1 MKNKFYTNRPLFVAL
16 LMSFATMFISCKSTT
31 NKKENTRKTAETTTP
46 FIKDVSPKEFKKL
59 IDSGDVILLDV
70 RTSEEVAQG
79 QIEGSSSINFYDEDF
94 VEKINLINKSK
105 VICVYCRSGNRSSK
119 AAKIMQENGFN
130 RIYNLDGGTMAWS
143 QNLPLTKPTTEED
156 KHIKAMS
163 LADFEKMLKT
173 DLPVLVDF
181 HTLWCSPC
189 RKMAPIMDKI
199 EEEYKGKAVVIRID
213 VDKSKEIAK
222 AYNIKGVPVFI
233 LFKNGTQKWKHNG
246 LISKKELISQI
257 ENNK

>member
-1 MKNKFYTNRPLFVAL
+1 MRNKFYTNSHLFIAL
-16 LMSFATMFISCKSTT
+16 LIVFSMVFVSCRLTT
-31 NKKENTRKTAETTTP
+31 NKKENTQKTTETKP
-46 FIKDVSPKEFKKL
+46 SFLKDVSPEEFKKL
-59 IDSGDVILLDV
+59 IDGDVILLDV
-70 RTSEEVAQG
+70 RTPDEVAQG

-94 VEKINLINKSK
+94 VEKINLINKDK

-119 AAKIMQENGFN
+119 AAKIMQQNGFN
-130 RIYNLDGGTMAWS
+130 RIYNLDGGTMAWAS
-143 QNLPLTKPTTEED
+143 QNFPLTKPTVKED

-163 LADFEKMLKT
+163 LADFEEMLKT

-181 HTLWCSPC
+181 HTIWCSPC

-233 LFKNGTQKWKHNG
+233 LFKNGIQKWKHNG

-257 ENNK
+257 EGNR